1 VRSGRSLT
9 CRYGGAAREVA
20 PMRCETKPL
29 QASESRETRKL
40 LTRRMAG
47 TAQEP
52 VLVWHR
58 PFLFPTPSRGSFSG
72 VRAELNT
79 KTGSLCDQ
87 TLDRRQAGAGCYS
100 STSCV
105 STRPQSSH
113 LNVRSPGRPPNFGVI
128 LATVT
133 RAPQAGQSGG
143 KSFAFGGVGSS
154 GAIKQKSTRQ
164 RLMI

>member
-1 VRSGRSLT
+1 MIAKSMP
-9 CRYGGAAREVA
+9 AVA
-20 PMRCETKPL
+20 PSVSISYPIEGFFFPD
-29 QASESRETRKL
+29 KL
-40 LTRRMAG
+40 
-47 TAQEP
+47 
-52 VLVWHR
+52 
-58 PFLFPTPSRGSFSG
+58 
-72 VRAELNT
+72 RAELNT

-113 LNVRSPGRPPNFGVI
+113 LNVRSSGRPPNFGVI
-128 LATVT
+128 LATVM